1 MKPTQCATCRQA
13 TESQTD
19 TLSSREGTSGDHG
32 AEVRA
37 WVFKH
42 PILIGAIVGKYAV
55 DGKVNVI
62 KKSRPL
68 MESP

>member
-1 MKPTQCATCRQA
+1 MCHMQA
-13 TESQTD
+13 GN
-19 TLSSREGTSGDHG
+19 REPNRYTFLRKGTSGDHG